1 MKVVKEV
8 IPADMPHEEFKTY
21 IVPTHWG
28 FQENDP
34 DTELMKS
41 DQKNKNTIKYVSA
54 PNYHQQDSYNDLKK
68 LLVGPTTIDM
78 TNHARYSCPHVT
90 PSHSS
95 SPPQELCRLCYMKV
109 KKSMEKT
116 HLFLFLWK

>member
-68 LLVGPTTIDM
+68 LLEGPTTIDM
-78 TNHARYSCPHVT
+78 ANHIRYSCTHVT
-90 PSHSS
+90 PGHLSKYT
-95 SPPQELCRLCYMKV
+95 PPQELCRLCYMKV
-109 KKSMEKT
+109 KQEV
-116 HLFLFLWK
+116 LL